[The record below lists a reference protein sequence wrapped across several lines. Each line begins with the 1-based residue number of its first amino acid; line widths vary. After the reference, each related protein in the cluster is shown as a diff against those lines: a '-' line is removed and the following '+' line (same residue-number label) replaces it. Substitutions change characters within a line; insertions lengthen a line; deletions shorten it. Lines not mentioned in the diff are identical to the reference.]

1 MGTSALSEV
10 QGPLLTCCQMLGL
23 TAGPPQTLKQSPGHE
38 KVQVS
43 VPMPGLL
50 WVPSKGTQRASP
62 SVLRPGDPP
71 MVVCVQSLDLW
82 AAGPPPPLTWALQAG
97 RGVWEGSPLHD
108 PGLLCLGL
116 PPPSLPT
123 VRVTWHL
130 WGAPSKEAWVLRFFR
145 ESQRQEVNWCPRDQS
160 PTPSFTGGRSAC
172 LTETPGQ
179 TPATQGFLQVAP
191 LPLLGHR
198 GARPPNPPQP
208 PAAAFSPS
216 PHSVEHACAHGAHA
230 RARTPAGAHRCTRE
244 GPHGRARTR
253 THADTHTGG
262 RARTRARTQA
272 QPAPSRT
279 CPAILHRG
287 PRPHQPSLEV
297 REEKAAADLRG
308 GLPAWAGQ
316 GEGPA

>member
-1 MGTSALSEV
+1 
-10 QGPLLTCCQMLGL
+10 
-23 TAGPPQTLKQSPGHE
+23 
-38 KVQVS
+38 
-43 VPMPGLL
+43 
-50 WVPSKGTQRASP
+50 
-62 SVLRPGDPP
+62 

-123 VRVTWHL
+123 VPVTWHL

-145 ESQRQEVNWCPRDQS
+145 ESQRQEVNWCPHDQS